1 MSWGDSTTTEFGYSE
16 PSAEQRANCLICS
29 AANPEDAVV
38 CAQCAAPM
46 ALAKDSAGQG
56 REPNIISIVG
66 ESNVGKTVYLGF
78 LLDMLAQRAGGFEAI
93 PKGAYSID
101 LQQNV
106 VAHMNRRCFPPKT
119 PMAPDQWQWAYYQV
133 RREGKRS
140 KWFDLVMPDIAGEA
154 LAAELDAPHT
164 FKVIRQLLAKSAG
177 TMLLLDAALAAG
189 GAARPDFFALK
200 MMSYIDTMFA
210 DSRDGRSKK
219 PIAVL
224 LCKSDHCP
232 ESFDDPRHFVESNL
246 NRLWNLCESRFEQV
260 EYFACSAVGSLG
272 YVNGGDDDPEG
283 YREAVPL
290 HTSLQ
295 GIIDPFSWLV
305 DQI

>member
-1 MSWGDSTTTEFGYSE
+1 MAWGDQSADFAGFDDVNSE
-16 PSAEQRANCLICS
+16 HASCLICD
-29 AANPEDAVV
+29 ADNPSEAVV
-38 CAQCAAPM
+38 CKQCSAPM
-46 ALAKDSAGQG
+46 ALTKDSVGQG
-56 REPNIISIVG
+56 RDPRIVSIVG

-78 LLDMLAQRAGGFEAI
+78 LLDMLSQRAGGFEAI

-106 VAHMNRRCFPPKT
+106 IANMSKRRFPGKT
-119 PMAPDQWQWAYYQV
+119 AMEPNQWYWTYYQV
-133 RREGKRS
+133 RRMGKRS

-154 LAAELDAPHT
+154 LAAEVDTPHT
-164 FKVIRQLLAKSAG
+164 FPVIEQVLGKSAG
-177 TMLLLDAALAAG
+177 TMMLLDAALAG
-189 GAARPDFFALK
+189 NGQSRPDFFAMK

-210 DSRDGRSKK
+210 DSRSGKLKK
-219 PIAVL
+219 PVAVV

-232 ESFDDPRHFVESNL
+232 ESFDNPRRFVEANL
-246 NRLWNLCESRFEQV
+246 NRLWNLCESRFEKV

-272 YVNGGDDDPEG
+272 YATAQEG
-283 YREAVPL
+283 ESPDFVQPIPL

-295 GIIDPFSWLV
+295 GILEPFTWLV